1 MAYTYV
7 APLEDM
13 RFVIEQVLEAP
24 RSWQACPAFADVD
37 ASTAGA
43 VLDEAARFASEV
55 LQPTNAPGDVEGC
68 TLDAQGQVR
77 TPAGYREAYRAFV
90 EGGWPALPCSPDWGG
105 QGLPLVLDAAMREM
119 LSACNH
125 GWNMYPDLLHGAYE
139 TLKAHG
145 SEALKE
151 RYLAKIATGEW
162 LAAMALTEPGAGSDL
177 GAMRTKAEPRPDGS
191 VAISGQKIFIS
202 GADHDLTD
210 NVVHLVLARLPD
222 APPGTKGI
230 SLALVPKF
238 LPAHEETHGRSEV
251 SSSPRATQG
260 PLRGPRGGGGP
271 LPPPGGALQGQ
282 GKRNAWVVEGIEKKM
297 GIKGS
302 ATCAVRYEGATGW
315 LVGEP
320 HRGLAAMFLMM
331 NSARLHVGLQ
341 GLGHQEMATQN
352 ALRYAM
358 EREQFRTPI
367 ARLPAV
373 RHLLL
378 RAQALTAG
386 QRVIAYRAALAI
398 DEAHHHESAE
408 RRAAAGALAA
418 LLTPAV
424 KAFCTHHGFHGAA
437 AAQQVFGGYGYV
449 HEYGIEQTVRDA
461 RIAMVYEGTNEIQ
474 AVDLLQRKVLAD
486 GGRALAALLAECDAE
501 ATRAEAAG
509 AAAAPF
515 ATALRN
521 QVAAARETTEAIV
534 DAAKTDS
541 EAPLR
546 AADDY
551 LFAVAHL
558 LLAWAYAASA
568 RAAAA
573 LPASP
578 FAQSK
583 RGHLDYGLHHVLP
596 QAAVHWQRARACR
609 EPLPEL
615 SP

>member
-1 MAYTYV
+1 MAYTYA

-24 RSWQACPAFADVD
+24 RSWRACPSFSEVD
-37 ASTAGA
+37 PDTAGA
-43 VLDEAARFASEV
+43 VLEEAARFASEV
-55 LQPTNAPGDVEGC
+55 LQPTNAPGDLEGC
-68 TLDAQGQVR
+68 TLDALGNVR
-77 TPAGYREAYRAFV
+77 TPSGYRAAYRAFV
-90 EGGWPALPCSPDWGG
+90 DGGWPALPCDPAWGG

-139 TLKAHG
+139 TIKAHG
-145 SEALKE
+145 SDALKV
-151 RYLAKIATGEW
+151 RYLAKVARGEW

-177 GAMRTKAEPRPDGS
+177 GALRTKAEPQADGS
-191 VAISGQKIFIS
+191 VAVSGQKIFIS

-222 APPGTKGI
+222 AVPGTKGL
-230 SLALVPKF
+230 SLVLVPKL
-238 LPAHEETHGRSEV
+238 LPDGT
-251 SSSPRATQG
+251 
-260 PLRGPRGGGGP
+260 
-271 LPPPGGALQGQ
+271 
-282 GKRNAWVVEGIEKKM
+282 RNAWVVEGLEKKM

-352 ALRYAM
+352 ALRYAL

-367 ARLPAV
+367 AKLPAM

-378 RAQALTAG
+378 RAQALTEG

-398 DEAHHHESAE
+398 DEAHHHADAG
-408 RRAAAGALAA
+408 RRALAGALAA
-418 LLTPAV
+418 LLTPVV

-437 AAQQVFGGYGYV
+437 AAQQAFGGYGYV
-449 HEYGIEQTVRDA
+449 HDYGIEQTVRDA

-474 AVDLLQRKVLAD
+474 AIDLLQRKVLAD
-486 GGRALAALLAECDAE
+486 GGRALAALLEECE
-501 ATRAEAAG
+501 AEAARTADG
-509 AAAAPF
+509 DPALADF
-515 ATALRN
+515 STALRE
-521 QVAAARETTEAIV
+521 QIAAARHTTAAVVEAAQA
-534 DAAKTDS
+534 DA

-551 LFAVAHL
+551 LFAMAHL
-558 LLAWAYAASA
+558 LLAWAYSASA
-568 RAAAA
+568 RAAKA

-578 FAQSK
+578 FTEAKLQ
-583 RGHLDYGLHHVLP
+583 RMAYGLRHVLP
-596 QAAVHWQRARACR
+596 QAAVHWQRACTCSR
-609 EPLPEL
+609 PLPAPRA
-615 SP
+615 S

>member
-24 RSWQACPAFADVD
+24 RSWRACPAFAEVD
-37 ASTAGA
+37 ADTAGA
-43 VLDEAARFASEV
+43 VLEEAARFASEV
-55 LQPTNAPGDVEGC
+55 LQPTNARGDLEGC
-68 TLDAQGQVR
+68 TLDAQGRVR

-90 EGGWPALPCSPDWGG
+90 EGGWPALPCDPEWGG

-139 TLKAHG
+139 TIKAHG
-145 SEALKE
+145 NDALKD
-151 RYLAKIATGEW
+151 RYLVKVATGEW

-177 GAMRTKAEPRPDGS
+177 GALRSKAEPQPDGS
-191 VAISGQKIFIS
+191 VAITGQKIFIS

-222 APPGTKGI
+222 APQGTKGI

-238 LPAHEETHGRSEV
+238 LPDGR
-251 SSSPRATQG
+251 
-260 PLRGPRGGGGP
+260 
-271 LPPPGGALQGQ
+271 
-282 GKRNAWVVEGIEKKM
+282 RNAWVVEGIEKKM

-320 HRGLAAMFLMM
+320 NRGLAAMFLMM

-352 ALRYAM
+352 ALRYAL

-367 ARLPAV
+367 ARLPAM

-378 RAQALTAG
+378 RAQALTEG

-398 DEAHHHESAE
+398 DEAHHHESEE
-408 RRAAAGALAA
+408 RRATAGALAA
-418 LLTPAV
+418 LLTPVV

-474 AVDLLQRKVLAD
+474 AIDLLQRKVLAD
-486 GGRALAALLAECDAE
+486 GGRALAALLAECEEE
-501 ATRAEAAG
+501 AVRAEAAG
-509 AAAAPF
+509 SSIAPF
-515 ATALRN
+515 ATALRD
-521 QVAAARETTEAIV
+521 QVAAARETTAAIV
-534 DAAKTDS
+534 EAAKADA

-551 LFAVAHL
+551 LFAIAHL

-578 FAQSK
+578 FAEGK
-583 RGHLDYGLHHVLP
+583 RRHLDYGLRHVLP
-596 QAAVHWQRARACR
+596 QAAVHWQRARACG
-609 EPLPEL
+609 EPLPTL
-615 SP
+615 AA